1 MRKSDLQNGMAVE
14 FRNGQRGIVVNDFI
28 TSLNDYRALTMF
40 KDDLK
45 HKFVNNFDIVKI
57 YHIHKP
63 QSLQYILNHLQL
75 IWERPLEIQLTEQE
89 INILSSLEPQ
99 YKYIARDLNGALW
112 VYEEEPEKNIHWY
125 VWESDSNC
133 LPFQAFEHL
142 FTSIQ
147 FENEYPVNINNILK
161 GQVD

>member
-28 TSLNDYRALTMF
+28 TSLNDYRALIMF
-40 KDDLK
+40 EDDLK
-45 HKFVNNFDIVKI
+45 HKFVKNCDIIKI

-99 YKYIARDLNGALW
+99 YKYIARDLNGTLW
-112 VYEEEPEKNIHWY
+112 IYEEEPEKNTDWHL
-125 VWESDSNC
+125 WESNGVALS
-133 LPFQAFEHL
+133 LQAFEHL

-147 FENEYPVNINNILK
+147 FENEHPVNIHNILE

>member
-14 FRNGQRGIVVNDFI
+14 FRNGQRGIVINDFI
-28 TSLNDYRALTMF
+28 TSLNDYRMLTTF

-45 HKFVNNFDIVKI
+45 HKFNKNFDIIKI
-57 YHIHKP
+57 YNIHKA
-63 QSLQYILNHLQL
+63 QSLPYILNHLQL

-89 INILSSLEPQ
+89 INVLSSLELQ
-99 YKYIARDLNGALW
+99 YKYIARDLKGALW
-112 VYEEEPEKNIHWY
+112 IYEEKPEKNTDWHA
-125 VWESDSNC
+125 WESNGIA
-133 LPFQAFEHL
+133 LPLQAFEHL

-147 FENEYPVNINNILK
+147 FENKYPVNIHDILE

>member
-14 FRNGQRGIVVNDFI
+14 FRNGQRGIVINDFI
-28 TSLNDYRALTMF
+28 TSLNDYRMLTTF
-40 KDDLK
+40 KDNLK
-45 HKFVNNFDIVKI
+45 HKFNKNIDIIKI
-57 YHIHKP
+57 YNINKE

-89 INILSSLEPQ
+89 INVLSSLEPQ

-112 VYEEEPEKNIHWY
+112 IYGEEPEKNTDYYI
-125 VWESDSNC
+125 WESNANC
-133 LPFQAFEHL
+133 LPFLAFEHL
-142 FTSIQ
+142 FTNIQ
-147 FENEYPVNINNILK
+147 FENTYPVNIHDILE

>member
-14 FRNGQRGIVVNDFI
+14 FRNGQRGIVINDFI
-28 TSLNDYRALTMF
+28 TSLNDYRMLTTF

-45 HKFVNNFDIVKI
+45 HKFNKNFDIIKI
-57 YHIHKP
+57 YNINKE

-75 IWERPLEIQLTEQE
+75 IWERELKIQLTEQE
-89 INILSSLEPQ
+89 INILSSLEAK
-99 YKYIARDLNGALW
+99 YKYIARDFDGNLYL
-112 VYEEEPEKNIHWY
+112 YEMEPEKGVYSQQWDG
-125 VWESDSNC
+125 VGC
-133 LPFQAFEHL
+133 MPFEAFKHL

-147 FENEYPVNINNILK
+147 FENKYPVNIHDILE